1 MLKCCCEKQLR
12 TVRDLNPLVE
22 GQGQETEQE
31 LLVVVAETPDR
42 LRVLVHNDDVTPYD
56 FVVLILQ
63 SVFLLAAADARR
75 VTGEAHT
82 SGVALVAV
90 LPEQVAKYRVG
101 QAHALARTA
110 GVPLTFSLQSE

>member
-1 MLKCCCEKQLR
+1 LR

-56 FVVLILQ
+56 FVVLVLQ
-63 SVFLLAAADARR
+63 SVFLLAAAEARR

-82 SGVALVAV
+82 SGVALV
-90 LPEQVAKYRVG
+90 K
-101 QAHALARTA
+101 
-110 GVPLTFSLQSE
+110 SK